1 MKWTVL
7 KMTRMALSVCLLR
20 DTKFSDTFRS
30 IGVWEVK
37 FSKFIV
43 TYLHCTKYN
52 EIKYF
57 IQLYKNM
64 FHMQDH
70 TKISDISWVILGI
83 VWICILYCISQ
94 FVSIILNFI
103 ALCDMYTV

>member
-1 MKWTVL
+1 MDSIENDTYGFK
-7 KMTRMALSVCLLR
+7 CLFTETHKSFPIHFGLL
-20 DTKFSDTFRS
+20 
-30 IGVWEVK
+30 GVGEVK